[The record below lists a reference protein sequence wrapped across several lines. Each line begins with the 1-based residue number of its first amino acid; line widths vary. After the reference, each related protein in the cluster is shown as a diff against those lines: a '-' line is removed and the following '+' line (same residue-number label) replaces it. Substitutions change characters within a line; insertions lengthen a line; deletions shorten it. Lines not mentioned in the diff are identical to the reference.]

1 MSGKMFFKLLAAMVL
16 LLDTSCNK
24 PVPVQPEPEPKPV
37 LELNSVFLREYPGAD
52 GVIDNTAGTALITL
66 PYGAFPGKAHIHYT
80 VPDGITGSPKNGSE
94 VDASRPIELFL
105 VDKDGNARKYTVTV
119 SEGDGPRRNDD
130 KGICP

>member
-52 GVIDNTAGTALITL
+52 GVIEIGR
-66 PYGAFPGKAHIHYT
+66 AH
-80 VPDGITGSPKNGSE
+80 V
-94 VDASRPIELFL
+94 
-105 VDKDGNARKYTVTV
+105 
-119 SEGDGPRRNDD
+119 
-130 KGICP
+130 